1 MWLLIVGNTAAD
13 VHGYKTLT
21 ETLIFFP
28 KRFLEIRLLVL
39 RISALLRLLIN
50 IANSFKEV
58 GTSSDEVN
66 TLVNALKEMDE
77 NFKNQIN

>member
-50 IANSFKEV
+50 IAK
-58 GTSSDEVN
+58 
-66 TLVNALKEMDE
+66 
-77 NFKNQIN
+77 